1 MRAENTCSGREI
13 EACARV
19 SRGEN
24 GGWWGSLSR
33 CVVHRLPDAPWP
45 ALPAAVAR
53 KRALC
58 TGRRGGGGGQ
68 AVPVG
73 GRRRSKVVT
82 APSNL
87 SPWIG
92 C

>member
-1 MRAENTCSGREI
+1 MNTCSGREI

-45 ALPAAVAR
+45 ALPAAGAR
-53 KRALC
+53 DRALYI
-58 TGRRGGGGGQ
+58 RGDE
-68 AVPVG
+68 AVG
-73 GRRRSKVVT
+73 GEAVASGLGGEAREQDASPHLRSL
-82 APSNL
+82 AQ
-87 SPWIG
+87 
-92 C
+92 